1 MSRDDGRVHR
11 EITLILD
18 RLLAI
23 RRPVVGYWAQIPA
36 AWLDPLYEQKTG
48 SVDPQ
53 GQRRSTPLKAETSRD
68 IGGTS
73 DWLVA

>member
-1 MSRDDGRVHR
+1 MSRDDGPSSPRKHPHLR
-11 EITLILD
+11 SPAGDTPA
-18 RLLAI
+18 R
-23 RRPVVGYWAQIPA
+23 GWIPA
-36 AWLDPLYEQKTG
+36 ALLDPLYEQKTG

-53 GQRRSTPLKAETSRD
+53 GQRQSTPLKAETSRY